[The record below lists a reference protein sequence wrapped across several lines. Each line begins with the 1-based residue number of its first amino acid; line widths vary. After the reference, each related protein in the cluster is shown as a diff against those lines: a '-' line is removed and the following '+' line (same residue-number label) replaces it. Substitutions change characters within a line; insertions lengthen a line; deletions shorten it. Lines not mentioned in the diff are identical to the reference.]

1 MLNIIKNELAIGQ
14 NKQRQYEIKKKKNS
28 SFAVEAYKIYI

>member
-1 MLNIIKNELAIGQ
+1 MLSIIKNELAIGQ
-14 NKQRQYEIKKKKNS
+14 NKQRQYEIKKNS

>member
-1 MLNIIKNELAIGQ
+1 MLSIIKNELAIGQ
-14 NKQRQYEIKKKKNS
+14 NKQRQYEIKKKNS